1 MHTVIN
7 IYILS
12 MQTGSNTMGETTVL
26 TLNSSKRASL
36 RTTVPMSIVR
46 QWNLKPKD
54 KLYWQMDIVNGKMVV
69 VVNRFEDQAQQKITK
84 REVKKKK

>member
-1 MHTVIN
+1 
-7 IYILS
+7 
-12 MQTGSNTMGETTVL
+12 MGETTVL

-46 QWNLKPKD
+46 QWNLRPKD

-69 VVNRFEDQAQQKITK
+69 VVNRFEDQGQLKITK
-84 REVKKKK
+84 REVKRKK

>member
-1 MHTVIN
+1 
-7 IYILS
+7 
-12 MQTGSNTMGETTVL
+12 MGETTVL